1 MTFVKCNY
9 LAIYLSTFTKKY
21 SVQHTLLYI
30 VGTINGRILYVRYK
44 DGTRTD
50 WLCTRTWAR
59 LIVCRMCVRYVE
71 KSEPVVNYSIL
82 LKFDVYDFCIS
93 VLARESETQLDASM
107 SALFSNHRKWLWW
120 EAWRIVLNI
129 N

>member
-82 LKFDVYDFCIS
+82 LKFDVYDFLYFSFGKRVGDSARRQHECL
-93 VLARESETQLDASM
+93 VLEPSEM
-107 SALFSNHRKWLWW
+107 
-120 EAWRIVLNI
+120 IVVRSLENSFKY
-129 N
+129 